1 VAVETAGEDEEHP
14 GGVRLVDAGRAD
26 AAAALTAS
34 LEAAEDNLEM
44 GCNTDEALAVARA
57 VQAAAEGIGEDELV
71 QRARLLNADMSERK
85 GRPAAVAQALWAVNR
100 WATEH
105 DCRPLLARSHLLLA
119 RMYYHLG
126 DMPVCLDH
134 AICAVETLEPT
145 APPHTRAYHLMKL
158 ADALKWNGSMDT
170 ARERYRQA
178 ERIAAAAG
186 PVDLLMMVL
195 NNVAYSE
202 YMANEPQRAW
212 TAVERLLGVATVH
225 GRPLTPAKIDTVAR
239 VQIALG
245 RPAEAEQSV
254 QAGIRLYD
262 LGGYEAASGRA
273 ELLLTLAVAQRHLGE
288 VDAAQATLD
297 TCRRLCR
304 ASDIGG
310 VGLRAQQE
318 QAELYAAAGDF
329 RAAFEAHKQFFADG
343 ERLRSLQR
351 EAHART
357 RQAMF
362 ETTEARRDAELFREQ
377 ARRDPLTG
385 LHNRRFADEQLPDL
399 VVHAVSTGTPLTVGM
414 IDVDNFKRVNDTH
427 SHHVGDKVLI
437 TIANLLFTGL
447 TTVAKTGFVARIGG
461 EEFLIVLPG
470 TGLTDAAVHLDRVRT
485 TVASHPW
492 QPLTGDLPVTISIGV
507 ATTETVAGNGAVA
520 ATYPVAATH
529 PVAAIVTASALLA
542 SADQNLYAAKRGG
555 RDRIVAHPLP
565 DDRRNH
571 R

>member
-1 VAVETAGEDEEHP
+1 MVAETTGEDEGHP
-14 GGVRLVDAGRAD
+14 VGVQVVDAAGQAD
-26 AAAALTAS
+26 AVAALAAS
-34 LEAAEDNLEM
+34 LEATEDNLEM
-44 GCNTDEALAVARA
+44 GCNTDEALAVALR
-57 VQAAAEGIGEDELV
+57 VRAAAEDAGDAELV
-71 QRARLLNADMSERK
+71 HRARLLQADMSERK
-85 GRPAAVAQALWAVNR
+85 GRPAAVAQTLWEVNR
-100 WATEH
+100 WAIEH

-134 AICAVETLEPT
+134 AISAVETLEPT
-145 APPHTRAYHLMKL
+145 AEPHTRAYHLMKL

-186 PVDLLMMVL
+186 PVGLLMMVL
-195 NNVAYSE
+195 NNIAYSE

-212 TAVERLLGVATVH
+212 AAVERLLGVATVH
-225 GRPLTPAKIDTVAR
+225 GLPLTPAKIDTVAR
-239 VQIALG
+239 VQISLG
-245 RPAEAEQSV
+245 RHAEAEQSV

-262 LGGYEAASGRA
+262 AGGYEAASGRA

-288 VDAAQATLD
+288 IENAHATLD

-329 RAAFEAHKQFFADG
+329 RAAFEAHKRFYADG

-385 LHNRRFADEQLPDL
+385 LHNRRFTDEQLPDL
-399 VVHAVSTGTPLTVGM
+399 IIHAITTGTPLTVGM
-414 IDVDNFKRVNDTH
+414 IDVDHFKRINDTH

-447 TTVAKTGFVARIGG
+447 TTTGKSGFVARIGG

-470 TGLTDAAVHLDRVRT
+470 TSLTDAAVHLDRVRT
-485 TVASHPW
+485 TISSHPW
-492 QPLTGDLPVTISIGV
+492 QPLTGDLPVTVSIGV
-507 ATTETVAGNGAVA
+507 ATTETVA
-520 ATYPVAATH
+520 TT
-529 PVAAIVTASALLA
+529 VTASALLA
-542 SADQNLYAAKRGG
+542 YADHNLYAAKREG
-555 RDRIVAHPLP
+555 RDRIVCHPMP
-565 DDRRNH
+565 GDRRNH